1 MAKADEDI
9 AETSPTSWAQ
19 TELMAETKSETKSDI
34 RRVLRE
40 HARLLTDV
48 DMLSDEADLFTRGMT
63 SQASVNV
70 MLALE
75 DTFGVEFPET
85 MLRREVFESIAAMA
99 SAVEQL
105 SAEHHESN

>member
-1 MAKADEDI
+1 MVEV
-9 AETSPTSWAQ
+9 ETRSN
-19 TELMAETKSETKSDI
+19 I

-40 HARLLTDV
+40 HARLPTDV
-48 DMLSDEADLFTRGMT
+48 DMLSDEADLYIRGMT
-63 SQASVNV
+63 SHASVNV

-105 SAEHHESN
+105 SAEHDKNN